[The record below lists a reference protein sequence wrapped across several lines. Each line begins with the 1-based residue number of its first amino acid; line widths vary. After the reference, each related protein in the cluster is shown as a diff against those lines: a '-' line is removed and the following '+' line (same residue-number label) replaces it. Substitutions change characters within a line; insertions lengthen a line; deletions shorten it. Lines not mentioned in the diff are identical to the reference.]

1 MLDFFQSTSKG
12 HPENLVKD
20 RESNFFLNG
29 LREHIQSYII
39 FFHDNVRSEPFH
51 VVECAVC
58 IPEFA
63 SPAEER
69 SALDNVTGM
78 IL

>member
-1 MLDFFQSTSKG
+1 MD
-12 HPENLVKD
+12 
-20 RESNFFLNG
+20 SNFFLNG

-39 FFHDNVRSEPFH
+39 FFFMTMFRSEPFH

-78 IL
+78 IFVSYLWNHNS